1 MVRPMDKHPIW
12 RLDRGYDVVQS
23 QIVFP
28 RRFSCDSSAPR
39 RASRQSRK
47 GAQII
52 LSFKKCTHF
61 LFVRTNPA
69 CNSGG
74 RINPYLTQQLPSHSV
89 AGLRGRSIRAHHP
102 TMTFFPAHPS
112 AFSTLHLMLGTLP
125 RHGLPPLAAA
135 DSLVSP
141 SSLSSF
147 AALSTAGDH
156 ATATAASSVASL
168 SMSLSMSTPS
178 STDRVFEAV
187 APNPAVLAAMG
198 SVVLLC
204 VAAGYVWANDVVPV
218 SRTKLAIS
226 KSRGGEFLAIVSL
239 FE

>member
-1 MVRPMDKHPIW
+1 
-12 RLDRGYDVVQS
+12 
-23 QIVFP
+23 
-28 RRFSCDSSAPR
+28 
-39 RASRQSRK
+39 
-47 GAQII
+47 
-52 LSFKKCTHF
+52 
-61 LFVRTNPA
+61 
-69 CNSGG
+69 
-74 RINPYLTQQLPSHSV
+74 
-89 AGLRGRSIRAHHP
+89 
-102 TMTFFPAHPS
+102 MTFFPAHPS
-112 AFSTLHLMLGTLP
+112 AFATFRPMLGTLP

-168 SMSLSMSTPS
+168 SMSLSISTSSS

-226 KSRGGEFLAIVSL
+226 KSRGGEF
-239 FE
+239 

>member
-12 RLDRGYDVVQS
+12 RLDHGYDVVQS

-74 RINPYLTQQLPSHSV
+74 RINPYLTQQLPSHARTIDSCPPPNYDVLPGPPVSIFDSPSYARDAAPSRPPSTSSGRLVSV
-89 AGLRGRSIRAHHP
+89 PVLAFVVRGIIDGGRSRDRDRRFERGVAVDVALDVDAVVDGPGLRGRRS
-102 TMTFFPAHPS
+102 
-112 AFSTLHLMLGTLP
+112 
-125 RHGLPPLAAA
+125 
-135 DSLVSP
+135 
-141 SSLSSF
+141 
-147 AALSTAGDH
+147 
-156 ATATAASSVASL
+156 
-168 SMSLSMSTPS
+168 
-178 STDRVFEAV
+178 E
-187 APNPAVLAAMG
+187 
-198 SVVLLC
+198 
-204 VAAGYVWANDVVPV
+204 
-218 SRTKLAIS
+218 
-226 KSRGGEFLAIVSL
+226 SRGPRGHGIGRAVVRRGRVRLGQRRGAR
-239 FE
+239 FEDEARHLQESRW